1 MVRLHTVETLIVKL
15 EYPVKDRAALL
26 RDAAVKGGRW
36 PVGTRPS
43 ALGEWDL
50 ILMVK
55 CGQDFLTKSTMRIFC
70 LATNHDAQTHHRL
83 P

>member
-26 RDAAVKGGRW
+26 RDGAGKGGRW
-36 PVGTRPS
+36 PVGTGPT

-55 CGQDFLTKSTMRIFC
+55 GGRIF
-70 LATNHDAQTHHRL
+70 
-83 P
+83 